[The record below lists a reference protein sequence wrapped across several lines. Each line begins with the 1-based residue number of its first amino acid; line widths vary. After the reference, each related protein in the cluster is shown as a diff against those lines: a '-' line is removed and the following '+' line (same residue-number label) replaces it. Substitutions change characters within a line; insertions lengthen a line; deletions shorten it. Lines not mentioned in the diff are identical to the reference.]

1 MALERDDV
9 TSLATALT
17 GVIGPLLAQMQQQTA
32 AMIAQMQ
39 ESNAQMLAELVR
51 SQRDSNTLLAAEARK
66 NKRPESYLNDFPE
79 PLANAF
85 MPDGEPLPKL
95 KCPAELGYW
104 EEDEG
109 TGAMM
114 IRGGFPYIDE
124 PRGGS
129 TREERDLLNGLEA
142 GVYRAR
148 RRDGAEGVVRVV
160 VKHDADNSPIRLT
173 VAVPKSWLSREGKN
187 VLGGVELLKQLQP
200 AVARAA
206 AA

>member
-1 MALERDDV
+1 MESPD
-9 TSLATALT
+9 TQSLAHAIA
-17 GVIGPLLAQMQQQTA
+17 GVMGPVIAQMQAQTQ
-32 AMIAQMQ
+32 AMLAQMQ
-39 ESNAQMLAELVR
+39 ESNALMLAELVK
-51 SQRDSNTLLAAEARK
+51 SQRDSNTLMAAEARK
-66 NKRPESYLNDFPE
+66 NRKPESYLGDFEE
-79 PLANAF
+79 PTVSHF
-85 MPDGEPLPKL
+85 TPDGEPLPKL

-160 VKHDADNSPIRLT
+160 VKHDADHSPIRLT